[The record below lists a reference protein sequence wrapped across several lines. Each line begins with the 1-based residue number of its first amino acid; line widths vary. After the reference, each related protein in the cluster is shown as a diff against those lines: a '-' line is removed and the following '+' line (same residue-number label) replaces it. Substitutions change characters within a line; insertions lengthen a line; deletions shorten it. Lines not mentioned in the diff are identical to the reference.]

1 MTQRRIV
8 YIIRSRKDASRY
20 YVGRAAD
27 LPSRLASHNAGESLQ
42 TRNFAPWGLVVSVQ
56 FASEE
61 LASRFE
67 RFLKSGS
74 GHAFARQY
82 FE

>member
-1 MTQRRIV
+1 MSQKRIV
-8 YIIRSRKDASRY
+8 YVIRSRKDPSRY
-20 YVGRAAD
+20 YVGCTAD

-42 TRNFAPWGLVVSVQ
+42 TRNFIPWALVVSVQ

-74 GHAFARQY
+74 GHAFAKRY

>member
-1 MTQRRIV
+1 MTDRRIV
-8 YIIRSRKDASRY
+8 YVIRSRKDATRH
-20 YVGRAAD
+20 YVGRTDD

-42 TRNFAPWGLVVSVQ
+42 TRHFTPWGLVVSVQ

-74 GHAFARQY
+74 GQVFTKQF

>member
-1 MTQRRIV
+1 MTDRRIV
-8 YIIRSRKDASRY
+8 YVIRSRKDSTRHY
-20 YVGRAAD
+20 IGRTAD
-27 LPSRLASHNAGESLQ
+27 LSSRLASHNAGESLQ
-42 TRNFAPWGLVVSVQ
+42 TRNFVPWAIVVSVQ

-74 GHAFARQY
+74 GRVFTKQF

>member
-1 MTQRRIV
+1 
-8 YIIRSRKDASRY
+8 
-20 YVGRAAD
+20 
-27 LPSRLASHNAGESLQ
+27 
-42 TRNFAPWGLVVSVQ
+42 VQ

-74 GHAFARQY
+74 GQAFARQY